1 MVLSACVTNE
11 NQKKG
16 VSNEIGNISTLIKK
30 EREREKSQ
38 LIKKT
43 FSLFNCLESEITNF
57 FSDKKLS
64 KKYVAINM
72 APFSFG
78 FFLLCVKH
86 A

>member
-38 LIKKT
+38 LIKK
-43 FSLFNCLESEITNF
+43 
-57 FSDKKLS
+57 
-64 KKYVAINM
+64 A
-72 APFSFG
+72 FSF
-78 FFLLCVKH
+78 LIV
-86 A
+86 